1 MACTV
6 IYFSERVKREVF
18 ALPTGIRADYLR
30 LLGMMEKHGPDL
42 GMPYSRA
49 MGDGLFEFR
58 PKGREGIGR
67 VFYCTQ
73 VGMRVVVLHSFV
85 KKTQETPIA
94 ELRIARRRLKEV
106 VEYG

>member
-6 IYFSERVKREVF
+6 ICFSERVKREVF

-30 LLGMMEKHGPDL
+30 LLGTMEKHGVDL
-42 GMPYSRA
+42 HMPYSRA
-49 MGDGLFEFR
+49 MGRGLFELR
-58 PKGREGIGR
+58 PRGREGIGR

-73 VGMRVVVLHSFV
+73 VGVRIVVLHSFV
-85 KKTQETPIA
+85 KKTEKTLLA

-106 VEYG
+106 VENG